1 MSSRTTGETPTQRM
15 VDPAFEEATGWKFGS
30 SQEDTEVAE
39 GQNQDF
45 TQSRRGEWEEKDR
58 KYNKKKCAKGLL
70 WGWLRA
76 GKEREEDIFLLI
88 RKTVD
93 V

>member
-58 KYNKKKCAKGLL
+58 KYNKKSVQKAYYG
-70 WGWLRA
+70 G
-76 GKEREEDIFLLI
+76 G
-88 RKTVD
+88 
-93 V
+93 